1 MNNINI
7 MISGKVSTGN
17 SYLLYEIRRLLR
29 ENGWTVDHSYNSE
42 DNQTEIDLDQI
53 LVDNLDEKIKN
64 IKLNTVI
71 NINEKQLK
79 WHI

>member
-1 MNNINI
+1 